1 MCRDVIMLRAGVV
14 VDQGS
19 PRALVERYGRESM
32 EEVFLDVARGTSVE
46 RDVGALQ
53 AGRYE

>member
-1 MCRDVIMLRAGVV
+1 LRAGVV
-14 VDQGS
+14 VDRGS

-32 EEVFLDVARGTSVE
+32 EEVFLDVARGTSIE
-46 RDVGALQ
+46 RDVAPLQ

>member
-14 VDQGS
+14 VDRGS

-32 EEVFLDVARGTSVE
+32 EEVFLDVARGTSIE
-46 RDVGALQ
+46 RDVAPLQ